1 MLLHLRDYPPHLD
14 TRLALHD
21 AGLVVV
27 QGPNQSGK
35 SSLVECYAA
44 AMWART
50 VRGASPWQRETT
62 ELRVELPGLSVRRT
76 KHELEV
82 NAASAL
88 KPSKKQADLAA
99 LVGDFATWQR
109 TRLFDSDLTAR
120 FGTSTDG
127 ERKKL
132 VEQLLGFE
140 KLEAGLKRVR
150 EDARGAEGELALLQR
165 QADAL
170 KSALDAH
177 PAPVAEVDARR
188 LRELEQ
194 RAAHAE
200 EHAATL
206 ARQSGADASAAA
218 HAERALAQL
227 QGGRCPLC
235 GADSR
240 QPAEAYRE
248 QAQRARRER
257 SEAEAKLRAARSE
270 IEGVRAELG
279 KMRQAEAEARAAKGM
294 AERRAKV
301 CEDLAVAGASA
312 AAKKQSAVAL
322 RRVEEFLLWAR
333 PKLFA
338 EALAH
343 LAAATQVWV
352 PELELRAEGEGLRL
366 LFSGKDYKALNRG
379 HRRLCDLAVLL
390 GLSGFGDAKVKG
402 PVFLDEIL
410 DGLDEE
416 RCEQVSAMLESAA
429 EHELVIVLTHSAEIA
444 GRLRGVHVQ
453 VFDGVC
459 KVTER

>member
-1 MLLHLRDYPPHLD
+1 MILHLRDYPPHMD
-14 TRLALHD
+14 TRLTLPD

-62 ELRVELPGLSVRRT
+62 ELRVELPGLVVRRT

-150 EDARGAEGELALLQR
+150 EDARGAEGELAALQR

-177 PAPVAEVDARR
+177 PAPVAEVDAGK

-200 EHAATL
+200 EHAAAL

-218 HAERALAQL
+218 YAERALSQL

-270 IEGVRAELG
+270 VEGVRAELA
-279 KMRQAEAEARAAKGM
+279 KMRLAEAEARAARGM

-301 CEDLAVAGASA
+301 GDDHASAVAGA
-312 AAKKQSAVAL
+312 AAKAKGAATL

-343 LAAATQVWV
+343 LAAAAQVWV

-366 LFSGKDYKALNRG
+366 LLSSKDYKALNRG

-390 GLSGFGDAKVKG
+390 GLSGLGDAKIKG
-402 PVFLDEIL
+402 SLWLDECL

-416 RCEQVSAMLESAA
+416 RCEQVSTMLESAA
-429 EHELVIVLTHSAEIA
+429 ERELVVVLTHSAEIA
-444 GRLRGVHVQ
+444 GRLRGTHVQ
-453 VFDGVC
+453 VLDGKCTFVG
-459 KVTER
+459 R

>member
-1 MLLHLRDYPPHLD
+1 MLPS
-14 TRLALHD
+14 T
-21 AGLVVV
+21 GLVVV
-27 QGPNQSGK
+27 QGPNESGK

-50 VRGASPWQRETT
+50 VRGASPWQRDNT
-62 ELRVELPGLSVRRT
+62 ELRVELPGLVVRRN

-88 KPSKKQADLAA
+88 KPSKKQADLTA

-120 FGTSTDG
+120 FGTATDG

-177 PAPVAEVDARR
+177 PAPVTDVDTGR

-200 EHAATL
+200 EHAAAL
-206 ARQSGADASAAA
+206 ARQSGADAGAVF
-218 HAERALAQL
+218 HAEKALAQL

-235 GADSR
+235 GADSK

-257 SEAEAKLRAARSE
+257 GEAEAKLRAAQSE
-270 IEGVRAELG
+270 VEGVRAELG
-279 KMRQAEAEARAAKGM
+279 KLRQAEAEARAAQGM
-294 AERRAKV
+294 ADRRAKLSV
-301 CEDLAVAGASA
+301 DHAGATAGA
-312 AAKKQSAVAL
+312 AVKRREATAL

-343 LAAATQVWV
+343 LAAAAQMWV
-352 PELELRAEGEGLRL
+352 PELELRTEGDGLRL
-366 LFSGKDYKALNRG
+366 LLKGKDYKALNRG

-390 GLSGFGDAKVKG
+390 GLSGFGDAKIKG
-402 PVFLDEIL
+402 PLWLDECL

-416 RCEQVSAMLESAA
+416 RCEQVSSMLESAA
-429 EHELVIVLTHSAEIA
+429 ESELVIVLTHSAEIA
-444 GRLRGVHVQ
+444 GRLRGTHVQ
-453 VFDGVC
+453 VLDGKC
-459 KVTER
+459 KFAGR

>member
-1 MLLHLRDYPPHLD
+1 MILHLRDYPPHMY
-14 TRLALHD
+14 TRLVLPD
-21 AGLVVV
+21 TGLVIV
-27 QGPNQSGK
+27 QGPNESGK

-62 ELRVELPGLSVRRT
+62 ELRVELPGLVVRRN

-88 KPSKKQADLAA
+88 KPSKKQADLTA

-109 TRLFDSDLTAR
+109 TRLFDNDLTAR

-127 ERKKL
+127 DRKKL

-140 KLEAGLKRVR
+140 KLEAGLRRVR
-150 EDARGAEGELALLQR
+150 EDARGAESELTLLQR
-165 QADAL
+165 QVDAL

-177 PAPVAEVDARR
+177 PAPVADVDAGR

-194 RAAHAE
+194 RAVHAE
-200 EHAATL
+200 EHAAAL
-206 ARQSGADASAAA
+206 ARQSGADASAVI
-218 HAERALAQL
+218 HAEKALTQL

-270 IEGVRAELG
+270 VEGVRAELG
-279 KMRQAEAEARAAKGM
+279 KLRLAEAEARAARGM
-294 AERRAKV
+294 AARRAKV
-301 CEDLAVAGASA
+301 NEELLGAGA
-312 AAKKQSAVAL
+312 AAKRQGAAAL

-343 LAAATQVWV
+343 LAAAAQVWV
-352 PELELRAEGEGLRL
+352 PELELRTEGDGLCL
-366 LFSGKDYKALNRG
+366 LLNEKDYKALNRG

-390 GLSGFGDAKVKG
+390 GLSGFSDAKVKG
-402 PVFLDEIL
+402 AIFLDECL

-429 EHELVIVLTHSAEIA
+429 ERELVIVLTHSAEIS
-444 GRLRGVHVQ
+444 GRLRGVYVQ
-453 VFDGVC
+453 VLDGKC
-459 KVTER
+459 KFTER

>member
-1 MLLHLRDYPPHLD
+1 MLLHLRDYPPHMD
-14 TRLALHD
+14 TRLVLPD
-21 AGLVVV
+21 TGLVII

-62 ELRVELPGLSVRRT
+62 ELRVELPGLVVRRN

-82 NAASAL
+82 NTQSAL
-88 KPSKKQADLAA
+88 KPSKKQADLTA

-150 EDARGAEGELALLQR
+150 EDARGAESELALLQR
-165 QADAL
+165 QAEAL

-177 PAPVAEVDARR
+177 PAPVAEVDADR
-188 LRELEQ
+188 LRELKQ

-200 EHAATL
+200 EHAAAL
-206 ARQSGADASAAA
+206 ARQVGADANAIQ
-218 HAERALAQL
+218 HVEQALAKVQH
-227 QGGRCPLC
+227 GRCPLC
-235 GADSR
+235 GNDSR
-240 QPAEAYRE
+240 QSAEGYRE
-248 QAQRARRER
+248 QAQRYRRER

-270 IEGVRAELG
+270 VEGVRAELS
-279 KMRQAEAEARAAKGM
+279 KLRLAEAEARAARGQ

-301 CEDLAVAGASA
+301 SEDHAGTVAGA
-312 AAKKQSAVAL
+312 AAKAQDAAAL

-343 LAAATQVWV
+343 LAAAAQLWV
-352 PELELRAEGEGLRL
+352 PELELRAEGDGLRL
-366 LFSGKDYKALNRG
+366 LLSGKDYKALNRG

-390 GLSGFGDAKVKG
+390 GLSGFSDAKVKG
-402 PVFLDEIL
+402 AIFLDECL
-410 DGLDEE
+410 DGLDED

-429 EHELVIVLTHSAEIA
+429 ERELVIVLTHSAEIA
-444 GRLRGVHVQ
+444 GRLRGTHVQ
-453 VFDGVC
+453 VLDGVC
-459 KVTER
+459 KFTER

>member
-1 MLLHLRDYPPHLD
+1 MD
-14 TRLALHD
+14 TRLVLPN

-62 ELRVELPGLSVRRT
+62 ELRVELPGLVVRRN

-82 NAASAL
+82 NAQSAL
-88 KPSKKQADLAA
+88 KPSKKQADLTA

-140 KLEAGLKRVR
+140 KLEVGLKRVR
-150 EDARGAEGELALLQR
+150 EDARGAESELTALQR

-170 KSALDAH
+170 KSVLDAH
-177 PAPVAEVDARR
+177 PAPGMEVDADR
-188 LRELEQ
+188 LRALEQ

-200 EHAATL
+200 EHAAAL
-206 ARQSGADASAAA
+206 ARQSGVDASAAA

-270 IEGVRAELG
+270 VEGVQAELG
-279 KMRQAEAEARAAKGM
+279 KLRLAEAEARAARGQ

-301 CEDLAVAGASA
+301 REDHASA
-312 AAKKQSAVAL
+312 VVGAAVKAKSAAAL

-343 LAAATQVWV
+343 LAAAAQIWV
-352 PELELRAEGEGLRL
+352 PELELRAEGDGLRL
-366 LFSGKDYKALNRG
+366 LLGGKDYKALNRG

-390 GLSGFGDAKVKG
+390 GLSGFSDAKIKG
-402 PVFLDEIL
+402 GLFLDECL

-429 EHELVIVLTHSAEIA
+429 ERELVIVLTHSAEIA

-453 VFDGVC
+453 VLDSVC
-459 KVTER
+459 KFTER

>member
-1 MLLHLRDYPPHLD
+1 MD
-14 TRLALHD
+14 TRLALPD

-50 VRGASPWQRETT
+50 VRGESPWQRETT
-62 ELRVELPGLSVRRT
+62 ELRVELPGLAVRRT
-76 KHELEV
+76 RHELEV
-82 NAASAL
+82 NSASAL
-88 KPSKKQADLAA
+88 KPSKKQADLTA

-150 EDARGAEGELALLQR
+150 EDARGAEGELAALQR
-165 QADAL
+165 QADLL

-177 PAPVAEVDARR
+177 PAPVAEVDAEH
-188 LRELEQ
+188 LRQLEQ
-194 RAAHAE
+194 RAQHAE
-200 EHAATL
+200 QHAEAL
-206 ARQSGADASAAA
+206 ARKSGADAGEAQR
-218 HAERALAQL
+218 AERALEQL

-235 GADSR
+235 GGDSK
-240 QPAEAYRE
+240 QSAEGYRE
-248 QAQRARRER
+248 QAQRARREKA
-257 SEAEAKLRAARSE
+257 EAEAKLRSARSE
-270 IEGVRAELG
+270 TEVLRAELG
-279 KMRQAEAEARAAKGM
+279 KLRELEANARAARG
-294 AERRAKV
+294 AADRRAKV
-301 CEDLAVAGASA
+301 EGEHSQA
-312 AAKKQSAVAL
+312 AAAISAKRPRAAHL
-322 RRVEEFLLWAR
+322 RRVEEFIQWAR

-338 EALAH
+338 ESLAT
-343 LAAATQVWV
+343 LAAAAQAWV
-352 PELELRAEGEGLRL
+352 PELELRAEGDGLRL
-366 LFSGKDYKALNRG
+366 ELAGKGYRALNRG
-379 HRRLCDLAVLL
+379 HRRLCDLAVML
-390 GLSGFGDAKVKG
+390 GLSGLGDAKVKG
-402 PVFLDEIL
+402 AIFLDECL

-429 EHELVIVLTHSAEIA
+429 ERELVIVLTHSAEIA

-453 VFDGVC
+453 VLDGQC
-459 KVTER
+459 KFVER